1 MLQLHVVHLNISQ
14 TPQDDVMILALNSF
28 VNELRGTMS
37 KNIILCL
44 HPDTISSAL
53 NFFLQIELINCH

>member
-28 VNELRGTMS
+28 VNELRGTLS

-44 HPDTISSAL
+44 HPDTISSAFL
-53 NFFLQIELINCH
+53 FSSEDLFFH